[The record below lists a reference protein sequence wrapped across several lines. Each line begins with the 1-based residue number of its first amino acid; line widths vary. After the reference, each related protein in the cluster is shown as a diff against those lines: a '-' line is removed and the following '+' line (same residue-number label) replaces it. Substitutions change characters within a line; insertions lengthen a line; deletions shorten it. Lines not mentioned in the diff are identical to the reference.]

1 VNTLRDNDNELF
13 KFLNTSTSPYHAVQN
28 VRDYLLEADFTQLDE
43 QTPWELSTGG
53 YFIERDGSIAAWYF
67 RNLKEASNGLA
78 IVAAHTDS
86 PNLRL
91 KPVLKGDQVGLS
103 QFGVEVYG
111 GALLN
116 SWLDRDLGISGR
128 LITLSTSGEIEENLV
143 QINEPLAKIPQLAI
157 HLNRSV
163 NENGLILNPQQHL
176 RPIWN
181 DTSSDTTNLIDFIS
195 SAAGI
200 DRQRIRSW
208 DLMLHD
214 LQKASFVG
222 ADKQWI
228 ASARIDNLISC
239 YASLSSFTKSASDKQ
254 FKRMPILCLFNHE
267 EVGSTSAAGAAGNLL
282 PLLIHRIFKG
292 IDQSEAL
299 AKSTLVSADG
309 AHATHPNY
317 LEKHDLD
324 HEIRMNAGIAIKR
337 NSNERY
343 ATNAIGQAT
352 AQNICESNNIP
363 YQLFSN
369 RSDLACGSTIGPISS
384 ANLGISTIDLGV
396 PQLSMHSTRELC
408 GESDVS
414 ALENFLFNFFES

>member
-1 VNTLRDNDNELF
+1 MLEGNLSELF
-13 KFLNTSTSPYHAVQN
+13 NFLDTSTSPYHAANN
-28 VRDYLLEADFTQLDE
+28 VREYLLEANFNELDE

-53 YFIERDGSIAAWYF
+53 YFVERDGSIVAWYS
-67 RNLKEASNGLA
+67 RNENEASNGLA

-91 KPVLKGDQVGLS
+91 KPVLKGEQVGLS
-103 QFGVEVYG
+103 QFGIEVYG

-128 LITLSTSGEIEENLV
+128 IVTLSPNSEIEESLV
-143 QINEPLAKIPQLAI
+143 QISQPLAKIPQLAI

-163 NENGLILNPQQHL
+163 NESGLIVNPQQHL

-181 DTSSDTTNLIDFIS
+181 DTSSDTSDLLDVIS
-195 SAAGI
+195 SESGI
-200 DRQRIRSW
+200 ERQFIQSW

-214 LQKASFVG
+214 LQRASLVG

-239 YASLSSFTKSASDKQ
+239 HAAISSFIRNISDDQ
-254 FKRMPILCLFNHE
+254 FTRVPMVCLFNHE

-282 PLLIHRIFKG
+282 PSLIQRILK
-292 IDQSEAL
+292 DSNYSEAMANSVL
-299 AKSTLVSADG
+299 ASADG

-324 HEIRMNAGIAIKR
+324 HEIRMNGGIAIKR

-343 ATNAIGQAT
+343 ATNAVGQAI
-352 AQNICESNNIP
+352 AQMICDTNNIP

-408 GESDVS
+408 GKNDVK
-414 ALENFLFNFFES
+414 ALEDFMFNFFKS

>member
-1 VNTLRDNDNELF
+1 M
-13 KFLNTSTSPYHAVQN
+13 
-28 VRDYLLEADFTQLDE
+28 
-43 QTPWELSTGG
+43 
-53 YFIERDGSIAAWYF
+53 
-67 RNLKEASNGLA
+67 
-78 IVAAHTDS
+78 
-86 PNLRL
+86 
-91 KPVLKGDQVGLS
+91 KGHQVGLS

-128 LITLSTSGEIEENLV
+128 LITLSPNNEIEEHLV

-181 DTSSDTTNLIDFIS
+181 DVSSDTTDLVDFIAS
-195 SAAGI
+195 ESGI
-200 DRQRIRSW
+200 DRQSIRSW

-214 LQKASFVG
+214 LQKATFAG

-239 YASLSSFTKSASDKQ
+239 HASVASFIKSVSDDK
-254 FKRMPILCLFNHE
+254 FKKVPILCLFNHE

-282 PLLIHRIFKG
+282 PLLIQRIFKD
-292 IDQSEAL
+292 IDYSEAM
-299 AKSTLVSADG
+299 AKSLMVSTDG

-352 AQNICESNNIP
+352 AQKICESNNIP

-384 ANLGISTIDLGV
+384 ANLGISTMDLGI

-408 GESDVS
+408 GKRDVTF
-414 ALENFLFNFFES
+414 LEDFLFNFFGN

>member
-1 VNTLRDNDNELF
+1 VNTLQENHNELF
-13 KFLNTSTSPYHAVQN
+13 KFLDTSTSPYHAVKN
-28 VRDYLLEADFTQLDE
+28 VREHLLEVNFTQLDE
-43 QTPWELSTGG
+43 QAPWELSTGG

-67 RNLKEASNGLA
+67 KESEEATNGLA
-78 IVAAHTDS
+78 IVSAHTDS

-91 KPVLKGDQVGLS
+91 KPILKGHQVGLS

-128 LITLSTSGEIEENLV
+128 LITLSPNGDIKENLV

-181 DTSSDTTNLIDFIS
+181 DTSSDTTDLIDFIS
-195 SAAGI
+195 AESGI
-200 DRQRIRSW
+200 DRQSIQSW

-214 LQKASFVG
+214 LQKASYVG
-222 ADKQWI
+222 ADRQWV
-228 ASARIDNLISC
+228 ASARIDNLTSC
-239 YASLSSFTKSASDKQ
+239 YASLSSFIKSVSDGRS
-254 FKRMPILCLFNHE
+254 KRVPILCLFNHE

-282 PLLIHRIFKG
+282 PLLIQRIFKG
-292 IDQSEAL
+292 KDYSEAM
-299 AKSTLVSADG
+299 ANSILVSADG

-343 ATNAIGQAT
+343 ATTAIGQAT
-352 AQNICESNNIP
+352 AQRICENNNIP
-363 YQLFSN
+363 YQLFNN

-408 GESDVS
+408 GISDV
-414 ALENFLFNFFES
+414 AYLEDFLFNFLGS

>member
-1 VNTLRDNDNELF
+1 MASLVIC
-13 KFLNTSTSPYHAVQN
+13 LNFQN
-28 VRDYLLEADFTQLDE
+28 I
-43 QTPWELSTGG
+43 P
-53 YFIERDGSIAAWYF
+53 
-67 RNLKEASNGLA
+67 
-78 IVAAHTDS
+78 
-86 PNLRL
+86 
-91 KPVLKGDQVGLS
+91 
-103 QFGVEVYG
+103 
-111 GALLN
+111 
-116 SWLDRDLGISGR
+116 
-128 LITLSTSGEIEENLV
+128 EENLV

-195 SAAGI
+195 AAAGI
-200 DRQRIRSW
+200 DRHRIRSW

-239 YASLSSFTKSASDKQ
+239 HASVASFIKSVSDDK
-254 FKRMPILCLFNHE
+254 FKKVPILCLFNHE

-282 PLLIHRIFKG
+282 PLLIQRVFKG
-292 IDQSEAL
+292 LDYSEAM
-299 AKSTLVSADG
+299 AKSILVSADG

-324 HEIRMNAGIAIKR
+324 HEIQMNGGIAIKR

-352 AQNICESNNIP
+352 AQKICESNNIP